1 MHNHPIHSLRD
12 QAMTSRQPK
21 NTSIVSDSTMSR
33 TLDAARAAKKDEFY
47 TQYVDIQKEVE
58 AYLEFDPDTFRDK
71 VVYCNCDDPFESNFF
86 KYFAANFNKLGL
98 KKLIST
104 SYDGSPIAGQGTL
117 FPEYDEG
124 RSKQQKPKALAVILD
139 QVKDE
144 DGDGAANLGD
154 VELFLKRN
162 KAARIALKASGTY
175 PGGDFRSAAC
185 IALLKD
191 ADIVVTNPPFSLFR
205 QYISQLVEHK
215 KRFLII
221 GNTNSTTYKE
231 IFPLIKDN
239 KMWLG
244 CTNFNVGMF
253 FEVPDH
259 WDRFHHISQETGK
272 KVARVS
278 SSCWYTNLDHG
289 RRHQHLSL
297 MTMAENLKFSKNF
310 RGKAAYDRYAN
321 YDAIEVGT
329 YKEIPSD
336 YDGAM
341 GVPITFLDKYNP
353 DQFEILGSNLTV
365 GTPMSDVAN
374 RDLYSQGGPSFYI
387 QNETGTYDR
396 VYTRIVIRHRS
407 AKRVRGAKK

>member
-1 MHNHPIHSLRD
+1 MKKIKSLD
-12 QAMTSRQPK
+12 TTPDIGLEKIKEIESRA
-21 NTSIVSDSTMSR
+21 IAR
-33 TLDAARAAKKDEFY
+33 TLDSARSAKKDEFY

-58 AYLEFDPDTFRDK
+58 AYLEFDADTFRDK

-104 SYDGSPIAGQGTL
+104 SYDGSPIAGQRAL

-124 RSKQQKPKALAVILD
+124 NDKQQMPKALAIILT
-139 QVKDE
+139 QVRDE
-144 DGDGAANLGD
+144 DGDGSADLSD

-162 KAARIALKASGTY
+162 KAARIRLKKNDVY
-175 PGGDFRSAAC
+175 PGGDFRSQGC
-185 IALLKD
+185 IELLKE

-205 QYISQLVEHK
+205 EYIAQLVGNNK
-215 KRFLII
+215 KFLII
-221 GNTNSTTYKE
+221 GNTNATTYKE

-239 KMWLG
+239 KIWLG

-259 WDRFHHISQETGK
+259 WDRFHHINQETGK
-272 KVARVS
+272 KIARVS
-278 SSCWYTNLDHG
+278 SSCWYTNIDHG
-289 RRHQHLSL
+289 RRHQPLSL
-297 MTMAENLKFSKNF
+297 MTMAENLKFSKNLKDKF
-310 RGKAAYDRYAN
+310 SYDRYVN

-336 YDGAM
+336 YAGVM

-365 GTPMSDVAN
+365 GTPISEVAN
-374 RDLYSQGGPSFYI
+374 KGTYSPGGPSFYI
-387 QNETGTYDR
+387 SDGKGGHER
-396 VYTRIVIRHRS
+396 VYTRIVIRHRQLNRTR
-407 AKRVRGAKK
+407 KQTK